1 MNRSVAYTWLRAARL
16 LSVIVLAFAFVAL
29 PAGCKKP
36 KMPNLTGPGK
46 LMDIT
51 QVRRGM
57 SPNEVRRIMGNNYK
71 LIWEEGMQGMDMGIY
86 SWDYPQQ
93 GRVYFN
99 YQGAFKVDQY

>member
-1 MNRSVAYTWLRAARL
+1 MNRSAAHIWTRAARL
-16 LSVIVLAFAFVAL
+16 FSVIALVFAILAA

-36 KMPNLTGPGK
+36 KMPDFTGPGR

-86 SWDYPQQ
+86 SWDYLQQ